1 MLRILAGFCFVC
13 LLLSFGATS
22 LLAKG
27 QPMSVSSEPK
37 VSTSDSSAI
46 TERFPVMKLD
56 QVIPSAI
63 TSEEIVIREQ
73 QIQILKELE
82 STFKLKIQAGVGSKE
97 DLLSLKYF
105 RLTNQVQL
113 LQAKQLLRLKK

>member
-13 LLLSFGATS
+13 LLLSFGSTS

-27 QPMSVSSEPK
+27 QPMSGSSEPK

-113 LQAKQLLRLKK
+113 FQAKQLLRLKK